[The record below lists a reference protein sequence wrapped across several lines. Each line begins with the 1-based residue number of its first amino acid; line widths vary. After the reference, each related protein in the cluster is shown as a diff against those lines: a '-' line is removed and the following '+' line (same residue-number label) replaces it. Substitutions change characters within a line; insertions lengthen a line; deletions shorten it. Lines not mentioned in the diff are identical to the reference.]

1 MNARAADI
9 PLRRDGAAK
18 LLPWLIA
25 PMVYLAAL
33 TLAGM
38 LGLNGVLAGWDRG
51 LAGTMTV
58 ELPSAQGAAADASLK
73 ATLALLKATPGV
85 ATAQPLDRA
94 AEAKLLEPWLGTAV
108 TPDELDLPRLVDLHI
123 ESGARLDLD
132 ALRKRLTAAV
142 PGATLDDHHLWL
154 DRLYTLALAAE
165 ATGLAIVAMVGAASV
180 LTVIFATRAGLAAH
194 HDVIELL
201 HMIGAQDSYI
211 ARQFQ
216 RDALR
221 LGFGG
226 GVAGLVLAAITL
238 WGLAH
243 AAAATAVLGEEA
255 KLLPDLGLVTWQWAT
270 LALLPPAAGVAAM
283 LTARLTVM
291 RALAR
296 LP

>member
-1 MNARAADI
+1 MSARAADI

-33 TLAGM
+33 ALAGM
-38 LGLNGVLAGWDRG
+38 LGLNGVLQGWDRG
-51 LAGTMTV
+51 LAGTMTI
-58 ELPSAQGAAADASLK
+58 ELPAAQGAAADQTMN
-73 ATLALLKATPGV
+73 ATLALLKATPGI
-85 ATAQPLDRA
+85 ASAQPLDRA
-94 AEAKLLEPWLGTAV
+94 AEAKLLEPWLGTSV
-108 TPDELDLPRLVDLHI
+108 SPEELDLPRLVDLRLAA
-123 ESGARLDLD
+123 GASLDLA
-132 ALRKRLTAAV
+132 ALKAKLAAAV
-142 PGATLDDHHLWL
+142 PGAVLDDHRVWL
-154 DRLYTLALAAE
+154 DRLYALALTAE
-165 ATGLAIVAMVGAASV
+165 ATGLAIVAMVGAACV

-211 ARQFQ
+211 ARQFE
-216 RDALR
+216 REALR

-226 GVAGLVLAAITL
+226 GVAGLVLAGLTL

-255 KLLPDLGLVTWQWAT
+255 KLLPDLGLVLWQWGA
-270 LALLPPAAGVAAM
+270 LAILPLAAAAGAM
-283 LTARLTVM
+283 ATARLTVM